1 MREAHHVNGEITIR
15 PRNSTVLSLGDVID
29 ALTSVGYEITWTGET
44 NFEINEDGP
53 IQAYPCGETESR
65 LIAALVLSVGKAQED
80 H

>member
-15 PRNSTVLSLGDVID
+15 PRIVD
-29 ALTSVGYEITWTGET
+29 ALTIVGYEITWTGET
-44 NFEINEDGP
+44 DFEINEDGS

-65 LIAALVLSVGKAQED
+65 SIAALVLSVGKVQED